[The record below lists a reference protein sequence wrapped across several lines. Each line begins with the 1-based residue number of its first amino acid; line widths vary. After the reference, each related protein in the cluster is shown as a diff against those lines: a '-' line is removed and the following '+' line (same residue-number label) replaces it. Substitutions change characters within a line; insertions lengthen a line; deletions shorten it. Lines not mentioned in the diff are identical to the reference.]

1 MLTPEE
7 LSLFHEQGFFLSEPL
22 FSDAEITDLKLACD
36 TLTEI
41 AQGLEG
47 TVIYENSQFVVSPRE
62 QGSEQRTRI
71 HRVVW
76 CGGAQPQLLRLGQ
89 THPLI
94 SRVTQLLGSKSL
106 VHIINQI
113 HFKYPGDEV
122 QFPFHQDSRH
132 RGYGT
137 NNWIDVTGTGSYIQT
152 LCAIDEVTEDNG
164 PLLIVPHSHKQGHL
178 DLKYSNYFEEE
189 LEDFDVSAAISV
201 PMQPGQVLFW
211 GPYLIHGSR
220 ENKSKSSR
228 RVFINGFAY
237 PGANHKDYPGC
248 GKGVTLTL

>member
-7 LSLFHEQGFFLSEPL
+7 LSLFNTQGFLLSEPL
-22 FSDAEITDLKLACD
+22 FSNAEIKELQLACNS
-36 TLTEI
+36 LTET
-41 AQGLEG
+41 AQSLEG
-47 TVIYENSQFVVSPRE
+47 TVIHKNSQFVLSRRE
-62 QGSEQRTRI
+62 SECSQRTRI

-76 CGGAQPQLLRLGQ
+76 CGGAEPVLLKLGHTQ
-89 THPLI
+89 PLI
-94 SRVTQLLGSKSL
+94 RRVSQLLGSKSL

-137 NNWIDVTGTGSYIQT
+137 SHWTDVTGTGSYIQT

-164 PLLIVPHSHKQGHL
+164 PLLVIPSSHRHGHL
-178 DLKYSNYFEEE
+178 DLRYSTHFEEDP
-189 LEDFDVSAAISV
+189 EDFDVSNAISV
-201 PMQPGQVLFW
+201 PMMPGQVLFW

-220 ENKSKSSR
+220 ENKSQSSR

-237 PGANHKDYPGC
+237 PGANHKEYPGC
-248 GKGVTLTL
+248 GKGITLDT